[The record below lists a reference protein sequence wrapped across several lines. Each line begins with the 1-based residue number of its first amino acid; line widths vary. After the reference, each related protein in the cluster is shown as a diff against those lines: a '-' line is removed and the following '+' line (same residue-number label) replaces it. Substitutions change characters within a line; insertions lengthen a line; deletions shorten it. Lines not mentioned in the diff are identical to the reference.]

1 MITKKK
7 RSDAARRRHELD
19 RALRDQI
26 IQIVVVDL
34 RQNVGPVVDDVH
46 AGVVVVLTRQIP
58 RRQRPEVRQVHAR
71 ARVHEQLGHFGVAM
85 AARHVERGAPVAP
98 PLRVQHRGRGDG
110 AAVAALDA
118 VVERREHQRRVAHV
132 VDVVGRHARVAEQ
145 LQDDAPVALDGE
157 GDEVVAPEVA
167 HAHVGLLL
175 AAEDERDALDLAR
188 GDEEHELVA
197 LLEAVALLLE
207 ALPGELHDAVR
218 LRVLRILLRLPLG
231 AGLARLPA
239 GQGGAR

>member
-46 AGVVVVLTRQIP
+46 AGAVVVLARQIP

-85 AARHVERGAPVAP
+85 AARHAAVGLDVVVELPVAHLEALEGAV
-98 PLRVQHRGRGDG
+98 LR
-110 AAVAALDA
+110 L
-118 VVERREHQRRVAHV
+118 
-132 VDVVGRHARVAEQ
+132 
-145 LQDDAPVALDGE
+145 
-157 GDEVVAPEVA
+157 
-167 HAHVGLLL
+167 GLLL
-175 AAEDERDALDLAR
+175 LGLALAVVAVLLHVPAGHVFVFFFSGGGCALVELLVGELGREPLVRVEEGPALEGRHRAGGGAAAERR
-188 GDEEHELVA
+188 R
-197 LLEAVALLLE
+197 LLPSSMA
-207 ALPGELHDAVR
+207 
-218 LRVLRILLRLPLG
+218 
-231 AGLARLPA
+231 
-239 GQGGAR
+239 GGARGQPHESLQSWLICPIVKRQFEMASRDS